1 MYHKQLIRPVIKA
14 WVKRIYNKKP
24 MSLRKGIGFCQQS
37 ESSRNTAFYVSKLLE
52 IHIMIVKKCK
62 KSPKMCK

>member
-24 MSLRKGIGFCQQS
+24 MSLQKGIGFCQQS
-37 ESSRNTAFYVSKLLE
+37 ERKTL
-52 IHIMIVKKCK
+52 IVFLRYNG
-62 KSPKMCK
+62 SQLHQNEHVL

>member
-37 ESSRNTAFYVSKLLE
+37 ERKML
-52 IHIMIVKKCK
+52 IVFLRYNGFQLHQNEHDL
-62 KSPKMCK
+62 

>member
-37 ESSRNTAFYVSKLLE
+37 E
-52 IHIMIVKKCK
+52 IVILG
-62 KSPKMCK
+62 

>member
-37 ESSRNTAFYVSKLLE
+37 ERKTL
-52 IHIMIVKKCK
+52 IVGLRYNGFQLHQNEHDL
-62 KSPKMCK
+62 

>member
-14 WVKRIYNKKP
+14 WVKLIYNKKP

-37 ESSRNTAFYVSKLLE
+37 ERKTL
-52 IHIMIVKKCK
+52 IVFLRYNGFQLHQNEHDL
-62 KSPKMCK
+62 

>member
-37 ESSRNTAFYVSKLLE
+37 ERKTL
-52 IHIMIVKKCK
+52 IVFLKYNGFQFHQNECDL
-62 KSPKMCK
+62 

>member
-37 ESSRNTAFYVSKLLE
+37 EKMSFLIFTNYSSHNYKYGSFPL
-52 IHIMIVKKCK
+52 
-62 KSPKMCK
+62 

>member
-14 WVKRIYNKKP
+14 WVKHIYNKKP

-37 ESSRNTAFYVSKLLE
+37 ERKTL
-52 IHIMIVKKCK
+52 IVFLKYNGFQLHQNEHDL
-62 KSPKMCK
+62 

>member
-37 ESSRNTAFYVSKLLE
+37 
-52 IHIMIVKKCK
+52 VKFGNDPNFFL
-62 KSPKMCK
+62 SPNLFSDFFD

>member
-37 ESSRNTAFYVSKLLE
+37 GR
-52 IHIMIVKKCK
+52 
-62 KSPKMCK
+62 KSFDFLFFSQINISNK

>member
-37 ESSRNTAFYVSKLLE
+37 ERKTLIVFLRYNGFQLHQRRNEHDSVHSIL
-52 IHIMIVKKCK
+52 
-62 KSPKMCK
+62 

>member
-14 WVKRIYNKKP
+14 WVKHIYNKKP

-37 ESSRNTAFYVSKLLE
+37 ELCHLVD
-52 IHIMIVKKCK
+52 IVFFINL
-62 KSPKMCK
+62 

>member
-37 ESSRNTAFYVSKLLE
+37 ERKTL
-52 IHIMIVKKCK
+52 IVFLRYNGFQLHQNEHDL
-62 KSPKMCK
+62 

>member
-37 ESSRNTAFYVSKLLE
+37 ERKTL
-52 IHIMIVKKCK
+52 IVFLRYNGFQLHQNEYDL
-62 KSPKMCK
+62 